1 MSPGNILRR
10 PPHQLSTNGQFPCAL
25 LPWRGPYLLLLG
37 GVRDPRFLFR
47 PTFAVLVRPRL
58 LRTCFSIQARR
69 LVRLVCSDST
79 IRGHG
84 LHSAMSS
91 AAMARARPTW
101 GVGCGSVSSPS
112 NLVLFGGVVHSTTGE
127 RRLGLTLD
135 TLNGVPWFFISSPF
149 TTCCSGQRL
158 VCMEPGI
165 SLKKELVLFTTYSS
179 ISPMCLEKDTPRLQ

>member
-1 MSPGNILRR
+1 M
-10 PPHQLSTNGQFPCAL
+10 
-25 LPWRGPYLLLLG
+25 LLLG
-37 GVRDPRFLFR
+37 GVRDPRFLLR

-69 LVRLVCSDST
+69 LVRLLCSDST

-112 NLVLFGGVVHSTTGE
+112 NLVLFGGVVHSMTGRE
-127 RRLGLTLD
+127 EARP
-135 TLNGVPWFFISSPF
+135 N
-149 TTCCSGQRL
+149 SGYSEW
-158 VCMEPGI
+158 CA
-165 SLKKELVLFTTYSS
+165 LVLYLKSIYNLLFRAEAGVHGTRNFPEERACAVYNLQFYFSYVPRKRYTKTT
-179 ISPMCLEKDTPRLQ
+179 IMGCF